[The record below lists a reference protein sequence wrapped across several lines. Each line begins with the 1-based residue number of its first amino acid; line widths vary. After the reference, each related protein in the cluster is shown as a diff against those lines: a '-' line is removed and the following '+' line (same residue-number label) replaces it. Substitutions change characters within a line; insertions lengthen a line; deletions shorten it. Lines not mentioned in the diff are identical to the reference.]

1 MRLGRFLPYCRALRH
16 HQRTVAVM
24 SIDPHDSRSL
34 AKPKIQMSMGEV
46 RVASLLCSLLIA
58 GFAAIGI
65 FLLATSPP
73 PKGPSRIS
81 DCASV
86 SERVQRLACYDELA
100 HQPAPEPFKGATA
113 PAPQLMQ

>member
-1 MRLGRFLPYCRALRH
+1 
-16 HQRTVAVM
+16 
-24 SIDPHDSRSL
+24 
-34 AKPKIQMSMGEV
+34 MSMGEV
-46 RVASLLCSLLIA
+46 RVASFLCSLLIA

-65 FLLATSPP
+65 FLLATSTP
-73 PKGPSRIS
+73 PKSSRIS

-113 PAPQLMQ
+113 PAPHLMQ